1 MTPQR
6 IAIGAGE
13 SESVVWLGRG
23 LLANAG
29 SRLVSPSGR
38 FLLVS
43 SRAAREP
50 VDVLRR
56 SLAGRLLLDLEI
68 EDSEEAK
75 TLGAAA
81 AIADRALTAGV
92 RRDDAFVAA
101 GGGVVTD
108 VAGFAAA
115 IVLRGVTWNA
125 VPTTV
130 AGMADAAIG
139 GKTGVD
145 HALGKNLLGAFH
157 PPRTVLVDPAAAA
170 TLPDRDYRSG
180 LVEAAKAAWIRDARL
195 SQRFEELL
203 DPILARDEA
212 ALLEVVAGAVQVK
225 ADVVSS
231 DLREAGDRR
240 LLNFGHTLGHAF
252 EAAGGYRALRHG
264 EAVAWGIAAA
274 VLLSRERAGL
284 SGEDASRILSGLA
297 RLGPFPEPPRSEEE
311 LRLRLAR
318 DKKATSRGIAG
329 VLLERIGRARVEESI
344 PEDAWLAAAA
354 AASIPLRGSGSRP

>member
-1 MTPQR
+1 MTAER
-6 IAIGAGE
+6 IAIGAGDT
-13 SESVVWLGRG
+13 ESVVWLGQG
-23 LLANAG
+23 LLEEAG
-29 SRLVSPSGR
+29 SRMVSPSGR

-43 SRAAREP
+43 AGAAQEP
-50 VDVLRR
+50 VSALR
-56 SLAGRLLLDLEI
+56 SALAGRLLLDLEL
-68 EDSEEAK
+68 EDSEESK
-75 TLGAAA
+75 TLESVRG
-81 AIADRALTAGV
+81 IADRALEAGV

-108 VAGFAAA
+108 VVGFAAA

-157 PPRTVLVDPAAAA
+157 PPRVVLVDPAAAA

-180 LVEAAKAAWIRDARL
+180 LVEAVKAAWICDADL
-195 SQRFEELL
+195 SVRAERLL
-203 DPILARDEA
+203 DSILARDET
-212 ALLEVVAGAVQVK
+212 ALLEMVSGAVRVK
-225 ADVVSS
+225 ADVVSADPREG
-231 DLREAGDRR
+231 DLRR

-274 VLLSRERAGL
+274 VAISRARADL
-284 SGEDASRILSGLA
+284 PAADASRVLA
-297 RLGPFPEPPRSEEE
+297 TLAHLGPFPEPDRSADE
-311 LRLRLAR
+311 LRPRLAR
-318 DKKATSRGIAG
+318 DKKATSQGIAG
-329 VLLERIGRARVEESI
+329 VLLERIGHARVEESI
-344 PEDAWLAAAA
+344 PEDEWLAAAA
-354 AASIPLRGSGSRP
+354 EATIP